1 MRFDKLSH
9 LSKFVHI
16 GENSQILTVSNKKMF
31 LMPYQVKKFSQRKL
45 RDKNHQHFSTVSLP
59 TDSVIVDHA
68 VLLSDRMLAHDSD
81 TKIKNSVYLFKSGHI
96 CTKWSHY
103 MIFFIFLLSI
113 TNGISDCFNASQIL
127 HRTEGSSFLQIIRFF

>member
-1 MRFDKLSH
+1 MSSL
-9 LSKFVHI
+9 
-16 GENSQILTVSNKKMF
+16 
-31 LMPYQVKKFSQRKL
+31 VKKFSQRKL